1 MECRRAGWL
10 RPLLVL
16 PLLWP
21 AVGAAQDMAAYGQLA
36 QRCRDSGSPASCRA
50 ALEHSHRLK
59 NWAEARKSWRCY
71 TAVLGAEAEMVAATL
86 TAEPQPPSLD
96 ALQEMRQLCGR

>member
-1 MECRRAGWL
+1 MERGRAGWL
-10 RPLLVL
+10 RPLLLL

-21 AVGAAQDMAAYGQLA
+21 APAAAQHMAAYGQLA
-36 QRCRDSGSPASCRA
+36 QQCRDSGSPASCRA

-59 NWAEARKSWRCY
+59 NWAEASKRWRCY

-86 TAEPQPPSLD
+86 TAKPQTPSLD
-96 ALQEMRQLCGR
+96 ALQEMRQVCGR